1 MTDVMNT
8 TFANSVDD
16 VDAVIRAVYKQVL
29 GNPHVM
35 ESERLIAAESKLTNG
50 EISVREFVR
59 IVAKS
64 DFYRDRYFSSCAPYR
79 FVELN
84 FLHLLGRA
92 PQDQREVSQHIVR
105 CVAEGY
111 DAEIDSYIDSEEYE
125 TAFGENTVP
134 CYRGKDSATNP
145 KQVGYNHMFAL
156 DRGASQVDSSVKASQ
171 LVYALATN
179 SSSKIS
185 ASTATVI
192 GSGTEKRF
200 KILVSGANFDNNS
213 PGTTT
218 EFIVPANRMTS
229 KIQSISRSSGKILSI
244 KVAQLLVS
252 HELIYSDLFNFIRLI
267 HSFKPFNNFGEQ
279 SL

>member
-84 FLHLLGRA
+84 FLH
-92 PQDQREVSQHIVR
+92 
-105 CVAEGY
+105 
-111 DAEIDSYIDSEEYE
+111 
-125 TAFGENTVP
+125 
-134 CYRGKDSATNP
+134 
-145 KQVGYNHMFAL
+145 
-156 DRGASQVDSSVKASQ
+156 
-171 LVYALATN
+171 
-179 SSSKIS
+179 
-185 ASTATVI
+185 
-192 GSGTEKRF
+192 
-200 KILVSGANFDNNS
+200 
-213 PGTTT
+213 
-218 EFIVPANRMTS
+218 
-229 KIQSISRSSGKILSI
+229 
-244 KVAQLLVS
+244 
-252 HELIYSDLFNFIRLI
+252 
-267 HSFKPFNNFGEQ
+267 
-279 SL
+279 